1 MRAAIV
7 SGDASAIAAT
17 LVGGR
22 APHKRLAIHARHFE
36 ASLATALVG
45 RFPALVWLTGSSF
58 VTEAARAFVHRHPPT
73 APCIAEYGDDFPAFL
88 AQRPGAER
96 LPFLTWAGA
105 LEWRLA
111 EVALAID
118 RPPLALAALRAIDA
132 PTLADTNLRLQPGL
146 RYLSAP
152 WPVDDLMKLFLADT
166 APERYE
172 LALADV
178 HLEIRGARGTF
189 TMTRLDIAALTF
201 RRALAQGDTIGTAAE
216 LALDA
221 DAAFAPGAA
230 LTNLFAEELVIE
242 AVPPQRNSA
251 P

>member
-7 SGDASAIAAT
+7 SGGASAIAAT

-22 APHKRLAIHARHFE
+22 DPHKRLAIHARHFE
-36 ASLATALVG
+36 ASLAAALVG
-45 RFPALVWLTGSSF
+45 RFPALVWLTGSAF

-73 APCIAEYGDDFPAFL
+73 APCIAEYGEDFPGFL

-96 LPFLTWAGA
+96 LPYLTWVGA

-132 PTLADTNLRLQPGL
+132 PALADTNLRLQPGL

-172 LALADV
+172 LAPADV

-189 TMTRLDIAALTF
+189 SMSRLDIAALTF
-201 RRALAQGDTIGTAAE
+201 RRALAQGETIGAAAE
-216 LALDA
+216 IALDV

-230 LTNLFAEELVIE
+230 LATLFAEGLVI
-242 AVPPQRNSA
+242 ATIPPVQDAA